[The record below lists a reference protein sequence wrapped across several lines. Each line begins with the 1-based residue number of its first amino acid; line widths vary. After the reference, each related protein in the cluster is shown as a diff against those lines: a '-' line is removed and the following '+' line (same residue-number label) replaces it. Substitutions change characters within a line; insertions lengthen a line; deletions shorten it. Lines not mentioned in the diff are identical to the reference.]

1 MAKSST
7 ARASKKG
14 TAGKKTAA
22 SRKNPANRKELAP
35 LREKLQEKRQ
45 EITDLYESDLR
56 AGKASTDEGTD
67 DIVDRANNSYN
78 REFLFSLSN
87 SERQLLIEVDAALA
101 RLDDG
106 SFGACVH
113 CGRAIG
119 KPRLE
124 AVPWARLCIDCQEL
138 KEKGLLEDNW
148 S

>member
-7 ARASKKG
+7 ASARKKSAGGKKAGGSKKG
-14 TAGKKTAA
+14 GF
-22 SRKNPANRKELAP
+22 EP
-35 LREKLQEKRQ
+35 LREKLLEKRQ

-87 SERQLLIEVDAALA
+87 SERQLLIEVDAAVS

-106 SFGACVH
+106 TFGACVH
-113 CGRAIG
+113 CSRAIG
-119 KPRLE
+119 APRLE

-138 KEKGLLEDNW
+138 KEKGLLEDSW